1 MSFPKKNQ
9 VLPEKINDEI
19 LAGFVSEQLRKA
31 HENDTSAIKR
41 IAARTGV
48 STFTIA
54 KWYQGKNAPKGIHL
68 LRLAANYPSIF
79 EAILQF
85 IDPECFC
92 IEVSNNHR
100 VYKVCIRTRYDGV
113 YWDNFVHLDLSLP
126 MDVICKLNVRQ
137 IWFLSE
143 LNSGKNISTLDLA
156 AKWGKSHKSA
166 ARDISQL
173 VQLELVLF
181 VGSKKTGRYVRL

>member
-9 VLPEKINDEI
+9 VLPKKINDEL

-31 HENDTSAIKR
+31 HENDSSAIKR

-48 STFTIA
+48 STFTIT
-54 KWYQGKNAPKGIHL
+54 KWYQGKNAPKGSHL

-79 EAILQF
+79 EAILQL

-100 VYKVCIRTRYDGV
+100 VYKVCIRTRYDGF
-113 YWDNFVHLDLSLP
+113 YWDNFVHLGLSLP

-156 AKWGKSHKSA
+156 TKWGKSHKSA

-181 VGSKKTGRYVRL
+181 VGSKKTGRYVRV